1 MQPEKKR
8 VIVDYKNITNDLLEL
23 LNKSYP
29 DGYEDAVIRFKN
41 AKDEL
46 VSAVPLETDDTK
58 YLVKVSVQLAA
69 KLEAYL
75 EDDDDSDD
83 AEDDDIAEDNAFTE
97 EESEED

>member
-8 VIVDYKNITNDLLEL
+8 VIVDYKNITNDLLDL
-23 LNKSYP
+23 LNSSYP

-41 AKDEL
+41 SKDEM

-75 EDDDDSDD
+75 ED
-83 AEDDDIAEDNAFTE
+83 EDDDERDDDDNLSEDSNFSE
-97 EESEED
+97 EEDED